1 MNSYLLRRLA
11 PFFVFSVLVEF
22 GFMALQ
28 LYQNAANVDFS
39 FLTMVKTGGVLLL
52 TTSVSFLF
60 VMQPYVFYLLILPRR
75 RQNSRLDKI
84 ITTTAFFV
92 FAFSTLCEEA
102 ASQIFWEEFASSFNF
117 IVVDYIIFTHQ
128 VLSNLEH
135 AYPVIK
141 ILLGILTAAVVFTLL
156 AYRWLFT
163 AIEAP
168 KFNRRLFQSVIYG
181 LVCILAYLN
190 INVAQ
195 IEIAPDSYNN
205 EIAKEGTYSLFS
217 SLHKNEIDYDKFYLT
232 QPREKNLEILQNIF
246 AGKNVTFTEPKKDIT
261 RQINSF
267 RPEKRANVIIVI
279 MRGISAAYLEKS
291 HAGYMPNLQKLAE
304 QSLYFPNAYATGRNS
319 ARAIEAIDFSLPPLP
334 GLPILSLPGGKN
346 LHGLGG
352 IFKSKG
358 YDNKWIYGSYGML
371 DRMDGFL
378 ADGDFKIMDRSR
390 WRKGEITY
398 ADLLSVSDED
408 LYRKT
413 IAEAD
418 KSAAADKP
426 FFSLLMTSSN
436 RYPYAVPDTFA
447 DFPANATRRQ
457 KAVRYADYALGRFIE
472 EARSKPWFDNTVF
485 VFVSDRAVK
494 KNRTAEV
501 SPESYR
507 IPLLVYGPKFVRP
520 QTVRT
525 PVSQIDVAPTL
536 LGLLDFSYESR
547 FYGSDALSPGYTP
560 RIFYSRWQKIDC
572 QSRGVA
578 ISLSP
583 GKGYAVTPAKTRKS
597 IAEKHLAETIAF
609 YQQASEKSQTQEN
622 EQ

>member
-141 ILLGILTAAVVFTLL
+141 ILLGILAAAVVFTLL

-232 QPREKNLEILQNIF
+232 QPCEKNLEILQNIF

-334 GLPILSLPGGKN
+334 GLPILSLPGSKN

-358 YDNKWIYGSYGML
+358 YDNKWIYGGYGYFDNMNAFL
-371 DRMDGFL
+371 GGNGFRVVDRTAW
-378 ADGDFKIMDRSR
+378 AD
-390 WRKGEITY
+390 GEITF
-398 ADLLSVSDED
+398 ANAWGAADED
-408 LYRKT
+408 TFAKV
-413 IAEAD
+413 IKEAD
-418 KSAAADKP
+418 KSYASGKP
-426 FFSLLMTSSN
+426 FLTLLLTISNHRPYTYPSGKVSLTGG
-436 RYPYAVPDTFA
+436 REGGV
-447 DFPANATRRQ
+447 Q
-457 KAVRYADYALGRFIE
+457 YADYAIGEFLRRAE
-472 EARSKPWFDNTVF
+472 SKPWFDNTIF
-485 VFVSDRAVK
+485 VFVADHTAGAAGDEEIDLEGHHIPWIIYAPKLVK
-494 KNRTAEV
+494 AR
-501 SPESYR
+501 R
-507 IPLLVYGPKFVRP
+507 IDM
-520 QTVRT
+520 
-525 PVSQIDVAPTL
+525 PVSQLDVLPTL
-536 LGLLDFSYESR
+536 LGLLNFDYESR
-547 FYGSDALSPGYTP
+547 FYGQDALSPDYE
-560 RIFYSRWQKIDC
+560 SRFFVSNFQKIGYVKNGA
-572 QSRGVA
+572 GV
-578 ISLSP
+578 ILKP
-583 GKGYAVTPAKTRKS
+583 VRDYAVLPAGTQPTHVQTLLDE
-597 IAEKHLAETIAF
+597 AVAF
-609 YQQASEKSQTQEN
+609 YQSASHWKHFLKK
-622 EQ
+622 

>member
-60 VMQPYVFYLLILPRR
+60 VMQPYVFYLLVFPRR
-75 RQNSRLDKI
+75 RQTGRLDKI

-92 FAFSTLCEEA
+92 FAVSTLCEEA

-141 ILLGILTAAVVFTLL
+141 ILLGILAAAVVFTLL

-246 AGKNVTFTEPKKDIT
+246 AGGVYVGKNTF
-261 RQINSF
+261 RL
-267 RPEKRANVIIVI
+267 ANV
-279 MRGISAAYLEKS
+279 R
-291 HAGYMPNLQKLAE
+291 
-304 QSLYFPNAYATGRNS
+304 
-319 ARAIEAIDFSLPPLP
+319 
-334 GLPILSLPGGKN
+334 
-346 LHGLGG
+346 
-352 IFKSKG
+352 SKC
-358 YDNKWIYGSYGML
+358 Y
-371 DRMDGFL
+371 
-378 ADGDFKIMDRSR
+378 
-390 WRKGEITY
+390 
-398 ADLLSVSDED
+398 
-408 LYRKT
+408 LYRT
-413 IAEAD
+413 
-418 KSAAADKP
+418 
-426 FFSLLMTSSN
+426 
-436 RYPYAVPDTFA
+436 
-447 DFPANATRRQ
+447 Q
-457 KAVRYADYALGRFIE
+457 KRHC
-472 EARSKPWFDNTVF
+472 
-485 VFVSDRAVK
+485 
-494 KNRTAEV
+494 
-501 SPESYR
+501 
-507 IPLLVYGPKFVRP
+507 
-520 QTVRT
+520 
-525 PVSQIDVAPTL
+525 PT
-536 LGLLDFSYESR
+536 D
-547 FYGSDALSPGYTP
+547 
-560 RIFYSRWQKIDC
+560 
-572 QSRGVA
+572 
-578 ISLSP
+578 
-583 GKGYAVTPAKTRKS
+583 
-597 IAEKHLAETIAF
+597 
-609 YQQASEKSQTQEN
+609 
-622 EQ
+622 